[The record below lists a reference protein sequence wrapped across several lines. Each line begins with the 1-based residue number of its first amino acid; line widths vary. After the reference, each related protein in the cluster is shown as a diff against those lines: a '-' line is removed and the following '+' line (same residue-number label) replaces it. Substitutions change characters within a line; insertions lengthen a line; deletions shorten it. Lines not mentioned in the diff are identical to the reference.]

1 MREFWMVIALA
12 ALVVLCCLGHLLA
25 R

>member
-1 MREFWMVIALA
+1 MREFWMAIALV